1 VTSVNVSRKH
11 YLRRAI
17 LIAQTIQESCDLT
30 IQRKVPATV
39 KNHNDV
45 SLALAM
51 KNAVLINHIFDKIMY
66 RCDHL
71 DSRQFE
77 VYARPDS
84 SLFAD
89 SLKELVK
96 TAQNGR
102 SSVNT
107 TKDFPSV
114 AKELSSILQRQ
125 DLIGFS
131 LEQLKKQRKKK
142 PIKN

>member
-1 VTSVNVSRKH
+1 
-11 YLRRAI
+11 
-17 LIAQTIQESCDLT
+17 
-30 IQRKVPATV
+30 
-39 KNHNDV
+39 
-45 SLALAM
+45 
-51 KNAVLINHIFDKIMY
+51 
-66 RCDHL
+66 
-71 DSRQFE
+71 